1 MDEKIILSDVK
12 QKFATAREKCPGM
25 SDDVYALTDYISVVA
40 SDKLTP
46 LGLSMCLDLISYDLQ
61 KCKNGF
67 TKLPKNLVD
76 RRAQVLIQMAYIP
89 QVVDAI
95 ADEKFAL
102 EFRKIC
108 SDTLGFNSPKR
119 VDALVDLQCPEN
131 VRAAVDWWANVIQ
144 SPKFDNGSDTFSF
157 AGTMLTGN
165 LSDYSEEQI
174 KAFKGS
180 LAQDI
185 LNELKNNGSCYLSV
199 DYTPCDILSNAG
211 KKIGLDD
218 HLSYPWKTRMNIT
231 ENVVEVSYNSQKEVI
246 WSKEKEQNM
255 EENQESNHMHR

>member
-1 MDEKIILSDVK
+1 MNEKIILSDVK

-131 VRAAVDWWANVIQ
+131 VRAAVD
-144 SPKFDNGSDTFSF
+144 
-157 AGTMLTGN
+157 
-165 LSDYSEEQI
+165 
-174 KAFKGS
+174 
-180 LAQDI
+180 
-185 LNELKNNGSCYLSV
+185 
-199 DYTPCDILSNAG
+199 
-211 KKIGLDD
+211 
-218 HLSYPWKTRMNIT
+218 
-231 ENVVEVSYNSQKEVI
+231 
-246 WSKEKEQNM
+246 
-255 EENQESNHMHR
+255 